1 MTIRHSDP
9 SCAEEGSQK
18 EMLSYYLPFVSM
30 SAYAFADVIGNS
42 SPSVILVS
50 LGSLLFVLGTV
61 LRRSLPAPDGTTSL
75 YPCTAR
81 VDSMPLHR
89 SIGTVDG
96 VPNPAASQIHAS
108 AA

>member
-1 MTIRHSDP
+1 
-9 SCAEEGSQK
+9 
-18 EMLSYYLPFVSM
+18 MLSFYLPFVSM
-30 SAYAFADVIGNS
+30 SAYAIADVIRNS

-61 LRRSLPAPDGTTSL
+61 LRRRLPALDGTTSS

-81 VDSMPLHR
+81 VDSMLLNT
-89 SIGTVDG
+89 SVGTVD
-96 VPNPAASQIHAS
+96 PTASQIHAN